1 MLLLEEGRFAI
12 LRLESVLQVFLTKRC
27 LATAMEYC
35 NGGDMLDYVV
45 KRGGLPETSSR

>member
-1 MLLLEEGRFAI
+1 MVGY
-12 LRLESVLQVFLTKRC
+12 VLQVFLTKRC

-35 NGGDMLDYVV
+35 DGGDMLEYVV